1 MRVVVLHARQPLLVD
16 LLETFPPDR
25 FEVSVLTE
33 AEPAAVF
40 RPGTPNLAPV
50 VHAPRAEWHERMA
63 SMSRDGDAP
72 EIVTNDEYCTVECA
86 RLRERAGLTSRHP
99 ATLGAYR
106 DKVVMKSV
114 LAEAGV
120 DVPRHLALDEVPD
133 VSADALVSEL
143 GLPLV
148 VKPREESNN
157 RGVEVIDGR
166 ARLDAWLAERDAL
179 AGWEAE
185 AFVAGRML
193 HANALVDDG
202 AVTPMLVGE
211 YTSSLLGLGW
221 GRPVGGVTVADP
233 VAAVGHEL
241 NERVVAALGAGGRFV
256 VHTEFVVTE
265 DGRAVVLE
273 TAARAPGALVSEM
286 AFLHAGVQL
295 EKANL
300 RVQAGEPAPAR
311 RDTGLHAAWMWFP
324 LPAERPERL
333 HRPALRSDYRLQL
346 LPEGTFLAASLLVWN
361 PDPEALRAD
370 LADLERE
377 PVVSPPRPPAPH
389 TTS

>member
-1 MRVVVLHARQPLLVD
+1 VRVVVLHARQPILVD

-25 FEVSVLTE
+25 FDVSVLTD
-33 AEPAAVF
+33 AEPAEVF
-40 RPGTPNLAPV
+40 RRGTPNVAPIV
-50 VHAPRAEWHERMA
+50 RAPRAEWHERIA
-63 SMSRDGDAP
+63 AGGGAV

-86 RLRERAGLTSRHP
+86 RLRERAGLARRHP
-99 ATLGAYR
+99 AALAAYR
-106 DKVVMKSV
+106 DKVAMKSV
-114 LAEAGV
+114 LARAGV
-120 DVPRHLALDEVPD
+120 DVPRHVALDAAPA
-133 VSADALVSEL
+133 VSADALVAEL

-157 RGVEVIDGR
+157 RGVEVIADR
-166 ARLDAWLAERDAL
+166 ARLDAWLAERDGL
-179 AGWEAE
+179 GGWEAE
-185 AFVAGRML
+185 EFVAGRAL
-193 HANALVDDG
+193 HANALVVDG

-221 GRPVGGVTVADP
+221 GRPVGSVTVAGP
-233 VAAVGHEL
+233 LAAVGHEL
-241 NERVVAALGAGGRFV
+241 NERVVAALGADGRFV
-256 VHTEFVVTE
+256 VHTEFVLTE

-286 AFLHAGVQL
+286 AALHVGVQL
-295 EKANL
+295 EKAHL
-300 RVQAGEPAPAR
+300 RVQAGEPAPAPR
-311 RDTGLHAAWMWFP
+311 ATGQHAAWMWFP
-324 LPAERPERL
+324 FPPQGPERL

-346 LPEGTFLAASLLVWN
+346 LPEGTFLAAGLLLWN
-361 PDPEALRAD
+361 ADPEALRAD